1 MPSRAVLTEV
11 QTIPN
16 ADIVQALGNLKITAT
31 SGITTTLPATSS
43 TLAILAG
50 QTFTGTQAFS
60 GTITLVASTST
71 TGQILQAGSVIF
83 HTFRTDNL
91 FLGSGAGNF
100 GATLGSNNIGIGKSS
115 LAACTTGT
123 SNTAIGRVTMTALT
137 TGSNNVALGDDT
149 GTGLTFGDYNI
160 LVGRNA
166 GKALTT
172 GSNNSAI
179 GGVSLMACISGSS
192 NVAIGYQSLGSTTGS
207 SSTGIGHNAGY
218 YATSSNGT
226 YIGQSAGIATASV
239 GGLAGVAITS
249 GANNTMIGQ
258 SSSST
263 SATGTYRTAIGSDSR
278 CNNDKSIKLGRDH
291 TSSFVGDF
299 VTFPS
304 VLTANLPT
312 ATATMAG
319 SMIFVSDSGSGH
331 MFFCDGSSWARI
343 N

>member
-1 MPSRAVLTEV
+1 MPSRAVLTEA

-16 ADIVQALGNLKITAT
+16 ADIVQALGNLKIVAT
-31 SGITTTLPATSS
+31 SGITTTLPTTSS

-115 LAACTTGT
+115 LAACTTGQ

-149 GTGLTFGDYNI
+149 GSGLTFGDYNI

-179 GGVSLMACISGSS
+179 GGLSLLACVSGSS
-192 NVAIGYQSLGSTTGS
+192 NVAIGYQSLGLNTSGANTAV
-207 SSTGIGHNAGY
+207 GHNSGY
-218 YATSSNGT
+218 YSTSSNGT
-226 YIGQSAGIATASV
+226 YIGQSAGIATATV
-239 GGLAGVAITS
+239 GGLAGVAITT

-258 SSSST
+258 ASSST
-263 SATGTYRTAIGSDSR
+263 SMTGTYRTAIGSDSR
-278 CNNDKSIKLGRDH
+278 CQNNNAIKLGRDTLDVVILPSMTTAVRDAVRSPAGGSFIFNST
-291 TSSFVGDF
+291 TSKLNFYNGTAWEA
-299 VTFPS
+299 VTS
-304 VLTANLPT
+304 A
-312 ATATMAG
+312 
-319 SMIFVSDSGSGH
+319 
-331 MFFCDGSSWARI
+331 
-343 N
+343 